1 MRFAKGDG
9 VVSIAWFAPFLRPP
23 SGLWY
28 RALQGAINERA
39 RDGTSMKRHPEVMKK
54 LWESIEFIILFVLL
68 IVLID
73 GFDI

>member
-1 MRFAKGDG
+1 MRLYRATGF
-9 VVSIAWFAPFLRPP
+9 SFAWFAPFLRLL

-28 RALQGAINERA
+28 RALQSAISERA

-54 LWESIEFIILFVLL
+54 LWESKKFIILSVLL